1 MHHHHPQAPERG
13 RGLRDRS
20 GPGRRGGQ
28 ARADAH
34 IARHPHEITRLPCA
48 SLDGAASLQAFLKPT
63 RRYRIH
69 MLRRI
74 SLIAAAMAILAL
86 SALPASA
93 ATVQSGTH
101 KLSFPGLHGVKAWGT
116 YVKTSRGIRVNVCA
130 EDTARNVFAAG
141 AVVVASN
148 ASKQFHTNVGAVA
161 FGYHQEICRSL
172 TLRYTAHLQIYT
184 FTGTKKGMIGSRSK
198 TKNVY

>member
-1 MHHHHPQAPERG
+1 
-13 RGLRDRS
+13 
-20 GPGRRGGQ
+20 
-28 ARADAH
+28 
-34 IARHPHEITRLPCA
+34 
-48 SLDGAASLQAFLKPT
+48 
-63 RRYRIH
+63 

-74 SLIAAAMAILAL
+74 SLIAASTAMLAL

-93 ATVQSGTH
+93 AMQSSTQ
-101 KLSFPGLHGVKAWGT
+101 KFSFPGLHGVKAWGT